1 MYRELELE
9 ITDTVWGQPG
19 FPEENVDP
27 VTVPDTVIVRVPE
40 SDADEILEGSE
51 SRLYLL
57 GYRNRGSDGSF
68 FHMPVGGSAGII
80 RLSAA
85 PGSADHPEA
94 IRDSLTVGDNRDKRV
109 GLVADELR
117 RLVVE
122 FGPIPL
128 PEEINTR
135 DSEAESIAPP
145 ADRPD
150 VDIDYTQPFTVSVG
164 DLDIEFDHWFWVLLD
179 RDVTVTVT
187 RANAKLLTGPLVGEG
202 AVMRQ
207 ENNGD
212 MVFLDALNTEVVRLT
227 SQQMA
232 SAISEFIDALADN

>member
-1 MYRELELE
+1 M
-9 ITDTVWGQPG
+9 
-19 FPEENVDP
+19 
-27 VTVPDTVIVRVPE
+27 PDTVIVRVPE

-57 GYRNRGSDGSF
+57 GYRTRGSDGSL
-68 FHMPVGGSAGII
+68 FHLPIGGSEGII
-80 RLSAA
+80 ELSAA

-94 IRDSLTVGDNRDKRV
+94 IRESLNAGDNRDKRV

-128 PEEINTR
+128 PEEINTP
-135 DSEAESIAPP
+135 DSEAESITPP

-179 RDVTVTVT
+179 RDVTVTIT
-187 RANAKLLTGPLVGEG
+187 RGNATLLTGPLVGEG

-212 MVFLDALNTEVVRLT
+212 MVFLDALNTEIVRLT